1 MAVDMSNDTET
12 HAPARSQ
19 REYAWPALLV
29 LFLILG
35 GLPQGPTP
43 GSMATA
49 GEKSGG
55 KTAPKKSDQ
64 NSVPVLDKDLE
75 VIGSPDSPGSTSEPI
90 APSAAEGTP
99 VPEEQQPSPPE
110 DLDQIEQQ
118 AEGLLAGKKF
128 DAAADFVR
136 ENEAALAVS
145 FRLKQILLEA
155 LIQTENPNW
164 LDVGKRAEA
173 LIEESPAD
181 PIGNLAL
188 GMSWANRKT
197 SDAAKA
203 LTYLAKAKD
212 SKRALP
218 MAGTVYWKV
227 WAKKNWYGIA
237 GLVTLV
243 LGGGFAVA
251 RSRKRRRQAEKEL
264 ASALSEARSAHDGE
278 AASEPAAGEKSR
290 PVALPVASQ
299 APVKAAEKMA
309 GRAAP
314 KPEQTSEP
322 ELKPEPEPEHGPAG
336 ETLSPAEEAVTEA
349 PMTVSEQPSDR
360 ASEAAGQPRPVVSP
374 RNEPSISAPEADVPH
389 AFPPRAASIPAAI
402 DLAAANLE
410 PGGLAPSRPPH
421 LPGREAEA
429 VWQNLV
435 RQATSRP
442 IPLDVREPAPP
453 PPTPSVI
460 DAMQAGDVT
469 LDLSDASMTEDL
481 VTKLRMLA
489 ITDGELR
496 KLLQMRNPEHLPALV
511 EYITMKPDPVRLA
524 FMAREMGHY
533 HDPAVSEILS
543 TLLYHP
549 DHRVTLSAIQGL
561 QINGGVE
568 SVAVVCPFLES
579 DVPAL
584 VEAARAALTEFGPS
598 LVLEGLARLPSH
610 PDERVRSGGVFV
622 LSRMK
627 GAAVSRLLVAM
638 LGDQSAEVR
647 RKVLLAMAY
656 QKNPAYIATLREFVR
671 QAPDE
676 DRKVA
681 RKAIVFLQSLERK
694 PG

>member
-1 MAVDMSNDTET
+1 MNGDNET
-12 HAPARSQ
+12 YTSARGQ
-19 REYAWPALLV
+19 GEYAWPALL
-29 LFLILG
+29 LIFLILG
-35 GLPQGPTP
+35 GLPHGPVP
-43 GSMATA
+43 ASMATA
-49 GEKSGG
+49 GEKAGV
-55 KTAPKKSDQ
+55 KAAHD
-64 NSVPVLDKDLE
+64 LDKDLD
-75 VIGSPDSPGSTSEPI
+75 VVGSPESSASTPE
-90 APSAAEGTP
+90 SAAPTAEEGKP
-99 VPEEQQPSPPE
+99 VPEEHLPSPPE

-164 LDVGKRAEA
+164 VDVGNRAEA
-173 LIEESPAD
+173 LLEESPAD
-181 PIGNLAL
+181 PVGNLAL

-197 SDAAKA
+197 PDAAKA

-212 SKRALP
+212 SKRALA
-218 MAGTVYWKV
+218 MAGAVYWKF
-227 WAKKNWYGIA
+227 WAKKNWYG
-237 GLVTLV
+237 LVGILALV

-251 RSRKRRRQAEKEL
+251 RARKRRRQAEEEL
-264 ASALSEARSAHDGE
+264 ANALGGAPPARESEAPSGSNAVDEPR
-278 AASEPAAGEKSR
+278 PAARAGISPAAAKTTEQASR
-290 PVALPVASQ
+290 KTVPGTDQKPG
-299 APVKAAEKMA
+299 PDM
-309 GRAAP
+309 
-314 KPEQTSEP
+314 KPEQAPEPIPGPADEARAPAKEPVTESSVPVSERPPALTSGPATVAPPDVTLRSEP
-322 ELKPEPEPEHGPAG
+322 SASTPA
-336 ETLSPAEEAVTEA
+336 AH
-349 PMTVSEQPSDR
+349 
-360 ASEAAGQPRPVVSP
+360 AAH
-374 RNEPSISAPEADVPH
+374 IPH
-389 AFPPRAASIPAAI
+389 ARATEVLPAI
-402 DLAAANLE
+402 DLAAANLG

-453 PPTPSVI
+453 PPPPPVI
-460 DAMQAGDVT
+460 DPAQAGDVT

-561 QINGGVE
+561 QINGGSE

-579 DVPAL
+579 DVPVL
-584 VEAARAALTEFGPS
+584 VEAARAALTEFGPR

-627 GAAVSRLLVAM
+627 GDAVSRLLVAM
-638 LGDQSAEVR
+638 LGDPSSEVR

-656 QKNPAYIATLREFVR
+656 QKNPAYIPTLREFVR

-681 RKAIVFLQSLERK
+681 RKAIVFLQSMERK

>member
-1 MAVDMSNDTET
+1 MAGEMKNNNERYTST
-12 HAPARSQ
+12 RGQ
-19 REYAWPALLV
+19 GEYAWPALL
-29 LFLILG
+29 LIFLILG
-35 GLPQGPTP
+35 GLPQGPAP
-43 GSMATA
+43 GSVATA
-49 GEKSGG
+49 GEKADAKAARALDADLDIVGSSGAAAS
-55 KTAPKKSDQ
+55 AP
-64 NSVPVLDKDLE
+64 E
-75 VIGSPDSPGSTSEPI
+75 
-90 APSAAEGTP
+90 SAAPTAEDATP
-99 VPEEQQPSPPE
+99 VPEEPLPSPPE
-110 DLDQIEQQ
+110 DLDQIERQ
-118 AEGLLAGKKF
+118 AEGLVAGKKF

-155 LIQTENPNW
+155 LIQTEKPNW
-164 LDVGKRAEA
+164 LDVGNRAQA
-173 LIEESPAD
+173 LLEENPTD
-181 PIGNLAL
+181 PVGNLAL

-197 SDAAKA
+197 PDAAKA

-218 MAGTVYWKV
+218 MAVSVYWTV
-227 WAKKNWYGIA
+227 WAKNNWYLIV
-237 GLVTLV
+237 GLVALV
-243 LGGGFAVA
+243 LGGGLAVA
-251 RSRKRRRQAEKEL
+251 RRRKRRRQAEEEL
-264 ASALSEARSAHDGE
+264 ANVLAGAQPAQESDAPSGQPVGE
-278 AASEPAAGEKSR
+278 ESRPAAPADIQQAASQTTEIAAGKAVSR
-290 PVALPVASQ
+290 TWQ
-299 APVKAAEKMA
+299 
-309 GRAAP
+309 
-314 KPEQTSEP
+314 KPGLEV
-322 ELKPEPEPEHGPAG
+322 KPEPAPEPAVEKHAP
-336 ETLSPAEEAVTEA
+336 SEEAVMEAPEPATEA
-349 PMTVSEQPSDR
+349 AV
-360 ASEAAGQPRPVVSP
+360 
-374 RNEPSISAPEADVPH
+374 
-389 AFPPRAASIPAAI
+389 AI

-410 PGGLAPSRPPH
+410 PGGLAPSRPSH

-435 RQATSRP
+435 RQAISRP

-453 PPTPSVI
+453 PPPPPSVI
-460 DAMQAGDVT
+460 DTAQAGDVT

-561 QINGGVE
+561 QTNGGVE
-568 SVAVVCPFLES
+568 SVAVVCPFLEA

-584 VEAARAALTEFGPS
+584 VEAARAALTEFGPR

-627 GAAVSRLLVAM
+627 GDAVSRLLVAM
-638 LGDQSAEVR
+638 LGDPSAEVR
-647 RKVLLAMAY
+647 RKVLLGMAY
-656 QKNPAYIATLREFVR
+656 QKNPAYIPTLREFVR
-671 QAPDE
+671 QATDD

-681 RKAIVFLQSLERK
+681 RKAIVFLQSMERK